1 MKSSSRNSNI
11 SRREGFASR
20 RVFSGLALA
29 FLAAGLFL
37 PLAAAND
44 TEGALS
50 HYIRD
55 RWGTDKGF
63 PGGTVSSI
71 AQTADGYLW
80 IGTEEGLIRFDG
92 LNFHLFEQATP
103 TSVALGPVQGLMA
116 DAQGNL
122 WILLQSTQILRYRN
136 GKFELGR
143 EEAEFGITSLGRR
156 KDATVL
162 FSSLALGAIAYHDGN
177 FETLTSPSE
186 RAPSEG
192 TATTETDTRSTRLSW
207 AIGFRPQRF
216 AEPNAT
222 VTAITETSDGKVWL
236 GTRDKGLFYL
246 SQGRVLP
253 AGTRFSERINCLL
266 AWQNSELWIGTDDG
280 LLRWNGTQITSDGVP
295 SALLHRQVLSLIGDR
310 NFNVWV
316 ATSEGLVH
324 LDGAG
329 ALLDQD
335 SPHTGGKI
343 TALFED
349 REGNVWAGGPAGI
362 QRLHVS
368 AFVTY
373 SVPDG
378 LPSASNGPVYVDEEG
393 RTWFAPLAG
402 GLYWKKG
409 GQVGRV
415 TEAGLSHD
423 VVYSIDGRGSEVWV
437 GRERGGLTVLRRT
450 EGSLTAKTYT
460 KADGLAQDGV
470 YAVHVSRDGTV
481 WAGTLSGGLSAL
493 KNGRFTNYTT
503 ENGLPSN
510 SVSSIAESPDGTMWF
525 ATPNGLS
532 RLSDGRWHVFTAQ
545 DGLPSADLNCVTPDS
560 AGTLW
565 IGSSAGIAFLVAN
578 QVYVPPGLPGTLQEP
593 VFGIAE
599 DKGGW
604 LWIATAG
611 HVVRAKRSTL
621 LGSGPGV
628 ADLREYGLTDGLLG
642 TEGMKRQQ
650 SVFAD
655 MHGYIWFSLNRGLS
669 VVDPTQAERSSAPAL
684 VHLESIS
691 VDGSPVDPQGPLR
704 ISSARQRIAISY
716 AGLSLS
722 NAERVR
728 YRYKLDGF
736 DRDWSEP
743 STTRT
748 AIYTNLS
755 PGTYK
760 FHVIASNSDALWNS
774 AEAALPFAIDPLW
787 WQTWWARLTAV
798 LAAALLGF
806 AFYRS
811 RMVRMARQY
820 SIRMEERVAERTRI
834 AQDLHDTLLQGV
846 LSASM
851 QLHVAVDTLPEDSPA
866 RPKLQRTLELMGQ
879 VVKEGRDTLRGLRSS
894 AEWNSDL
901 QSSLA
906 KIPQELGSLAEIN
919 FRLIVEGEPLPLR
932 GGIHD
937 EVYRIGR
944 EALANAF
951 RHSRARNID
960 VLLEYQ
966 ADHFRVLVND
976 DGCGIDAHIL
986 QSGREGH
993 WGLSGMRARAER
1005 IGGKFRVLSRP
1016 QAGTEV
1022 ELCVP
1027 GSIAFVSQHPDGLS
1041 KWFRRFPPRRK
1052 NMPRKSTNERTP

>member
-1 MKSSSRNSNI
+1 
-11 SRREGFASR
+11 
-20 RVFSGLALA
+20 VFPGLAVA
-29 FLAAGLFL
+29 FLATALFL

-44 TEGALS
+44 TEGAIS

-55 RWGTDKGF
+55 HWGTDKGF
-63 PGGTVSSI
+63 PGGTVSAI
-71 AQTADGYLW
+71 AQTSDGYLW
-80 IGTEEGLIRFDG
+80 IGTEKGLIRFDG
-92 LNFHLFEQATP
+92 LNFRLFERATP
-103 TSVALGPVQGLMA
+103 SSVALGPVQGLMA

-162 FSSLALGAIAYHDGN
+162 FSSLALGAIAYQDGK
-177 FETLTSPSE
+177 FETLASPAE

-192 TATTETDTRSTRLSW
+192 TATTETDTRTTRLSW

-236 GTRDKGLFYL
+236 GTRDKGLFYMD
-246 SQGRVLP
+246 QGHVFP
-253 AGTRFSERINCLL
+253 AGEGLSNKRINCLL
-266 AWQNSELWIGTDDG
+266 AWGNNELWIGTDEGLVKWDG
-280 LLRWNGTQITSDGVP
+280 TEVSNEGVP
-295 SALLHRQVLSLIGDR
+295 SVLLHRQVLSLIGDR
-310 NFNVWV
+310 NFNIWA
-316 ATSEGLVH
+316 ATSEGLVR

-329 ALLDQD
+329 GLLGQD
-335 SPHTGGKI
+335 SPQSRGKI
-343 TALFED
+343 TALYED
-349 REGNVWAGGPAGI
+349 REGNVWAGGPGGI
-362 QRLHVS
+362 QRLHDS
-368 AFVTY
+368 PFLTF
-373 SVPDG
+373 SVRDG
-378 LPSASNGPVYVDEEG
+378 LPSDSNGPVYVDEEG
-393 RTWFAPLAG
+393 RVWFAPLAG

-409 GQVGRV
+409 GRIERV

-423 VVYSIDGRGSEVWV
+423 VVYSIDGRGNEVWV
-437 GRERGGLTVLRRT
+437 GREQGGLTVLRRNW
-450 EGSLTAKTYT
+450 SSWISKTYT
-460 KADGLAQDGV
+460 KADGLAEDRV
-470 YAVHVSRDGTV
+470 FAVHVSRDGAV
-481 WAGTLSGGLSAL
+481 WAGTLNGGVSSL

-503 ENGLPSN
+503 PNGLASN
-510 SVSSIAESPDGTMWF
+510 AVSAIAESPDGTMWF

-532 RLSDGRWHVFTAQ
+532 RLSEGHWRVFASR
-545 DGLPSADLNCVTPDS
+545 DGLPSADLNCVTADS

-565 IGSSAGIAFLVAN
+565 IGSSAGISFLVAN
-578 QVYVPPGLPGTLQEP
+578 QVYVPPGLPGPLQEP

-599 DKGGW
+599 DRDGW
-604 LWIATAG
+604 LWIATSG
-611 HVVRAKRSTL
+611 HVVRAKRSAL
-621 LGSGPGV
+621 LGRGLGD
-628 ADLREYGLTDGLLG
+628 ADVREYGLTDGLLG

-655 MHGYIWFSLNRGLS
+655 PQGQIWFSLNRGIS
-669 VVDPTQAERSSAPAL
+669 VVEPKRAEGSSVPAL
-684 VHLESIS
+684 VHVESIS
-691 VDGSPVDPQGPLR
+691 VDGSAVDPQNPLR

-728 YRYKLDGF
+728 YRYRLDGF

-760 FHVIASNSDALWNS
+760 FHVIASNSDGQWNS
-774 AEAALPFAIDPLW
+774 AEAALPFVIDPLW
-787 WQTWWARLTAV
+787 WQTVWTRLGA
-798 LAAALLGF
+798 LFAAALVGL

-811 RMVRMARQY
+811 RIRRMARQY
-820 SIRMEERVAERTRI
+820 NIRMEERIAERTRI

-851 QLHVAVDTLPEDSPA
+851 QLHVAVDSLPEDSPA
-866 RPKLQRTLELMGQ
+866 RPKLKRTLELMGQ
-879 VVKEGRDTLRGLRSS
+879 VVQEGRDTLRGLRSS
-894 AEWNSDL
+894 SEWNSDL
-901 QSSLA
+901 QDSLA
-906 KIPQELGSLAEIN
+906 RIPQELGSHSDVN
-919 FRLIVEGEPLPLR
+919 FRLVVEGESLPLR

-951 RHSRARNID
+951 RHAHARNID

-966 ADHFRVLVND
+966 ANQLRVLVSD
-976 DGCGIDAHIL
+976 DGGGIDVHIL

-993 WGLSGMRARAER
+993 WGLSGMRTRAER

-1027 GSIAFVSQHPDGLS
+1027 GSIAFVSQHPGGLS
-1041 KWFRRFPPRRK
+1041 KWFSRLLPRRK
-1052 NMPRKSTNERTP
+1052 NRDRESASERTQ